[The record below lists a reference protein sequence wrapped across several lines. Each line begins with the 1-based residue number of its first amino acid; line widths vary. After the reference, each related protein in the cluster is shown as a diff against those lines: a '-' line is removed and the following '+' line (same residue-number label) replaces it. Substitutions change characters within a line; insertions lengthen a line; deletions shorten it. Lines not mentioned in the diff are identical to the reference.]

1 MGRESTIRNDG
12 AGARTRSTVRRP
24 GSLPQTP
31 GGTASQTASVVDLA
45 PFRRRATGTVF
56 GSVALATT
64 GLFAALTVAP
74 IVADEVMGMRALSGF
89 PGAASIAGTALGATL
104 LSRVMARRGRRP
116 GHVLGFAVA
125 GAGAAVAAVAVLQGV
140 FVLFLLGMMAIGVGN
155 SGALLGRYTAAD
167 VHPAERRTSVIG
179 WVAWAATIGAVV
191 GPALVDPSAA
201 AIADRGLPALSGPL
215 LVAVVGFVL
224 AAGLSSLLL
233 RPDPSTLSFDLPDPA
248 VVETTGRIRGVWR
261 PPRIQVALA
270 SLVAGQFVMVLIMTM
285 TPVHMRHA
293 GHSLG
298 AVSLVMSSHVLGMYA
313 LTPVAGWLADRV
325 GHLRTIAAGLA
336 MLALSGVVAAAAPA
350 GNQYALAGSL
360 FLLGL
365 GWSFGF
371 VSASGLLTR
380 GSSFSERA
388 RLQGSADT
396 FVFASATVAS
406 LGSGFL
412 IATIGY
418 LALCLLG
425 TGLVLLPA
433 AVVLRH
439 RRAVRLDLVAA

>member
-1 MGRESTIRNDG
+1 
-12 AGARTRSTVRRP
+12 
-24 GSLPQTP
+24 
-31 GGTASQTASVVDLA
+31 
-45 PFRRRATGTVF
+45 
-56 GSVALATT
+56 
-64 GLFAALTVAP
+64 
-74 IVADEVMGMRALSGF
+74 
-89 PGAASIAGTALGATL
+89 
-104 LSRVMARRGRRP
+104 
-116 GHVLGFAVA
+116 
-125 GAGAAVAAVAVLQGV
+125 
-140 FVLFLLGMMAIGVGN
+140 
-155 SGALLGRYTAAD
+155 
-167 VHPAERRTSVIG
+167 
-179 WVAWAATIGAVV
+179 
-191 GPALVDPSAA
+191 
-201 AIADRGLPALSGPL
+201 
-215 LVAVVGFVL
+215 
-224 AAGLSSLLL
+224 
-233 RPDPSTLSFDLPDPA
+233 
-248 VVETTGRIRGVWR
+248 
-261 PPRIQVALA
+261 
-270 SLVAGQFVMVLIMTM
+270 
-285 TPVHMRHA
+285 
-293 GHSLG
+293 
-298 AVSLVMSSHVLGMYA
+298 
-313 LTPVAGWLADRV
+313 
-325 GHLRTIAAGLA
+325 

-433 AVVLRH
+433 AVVMRH